1 MKSQKQFGFTLIE
14 LMIVVAIIAV
24 LSMIA
29 MPSFMRFLA
38 KAKRA
43 EAHMNLNILYT
54 AQKAYWAE
62 NNSYSTKLSGPQS
75 IGWKPEGKH
84 YYTYGVPGAQGV
96 NNFVGSLNA
105 PSSALSK
112 GFAHKDTFLMVAAG
126 DIDGDGQLDILGIN
140 ESGEIITIK
149 DDLT

>member
-1 MKSQKQFGFTLIE
+1 MEQRKRFGFTLIE

-43 EAHMNLNILYT
+43 EAHMNLNVLYT

-62 NNSYSTKLSGPQS
+62 NNAYSSKLTGSDS

-84 YYTYGVPGAQGV
+84 YYTYGLPGAQGV
-96 NNFVGSLNA
+96 NYFAGSLGA
-105 PSSALSK
+105 PASALSS
-112 GFAHKDTFLMVAAG
+112 GFASKDKFLMVAAG
-126 DIDGDGQLDILGIN
+126 DIDGDGQPDILGIN
-140 ESGEIITIK
+140 EFGEIITVK
-149 DDLT
+149 DDLI